1 MQVLEIQ
8 ISTIKVNYMVTIIT
22 FVQNYLLSA
31 KYHITFT
38 FEKRFLLKSST
49 MEILGYFLAS
59 LIGISLGLVGSG
71 GSILTVPVLVYFF
84 HIDPVLATTYS
95 LCIVGLSSIAG
106 VISKYKQRLLDAKI
120 ILIFGIPS
128 MLGVLLSRK
137 FILPTIP
144 STFKL
149 FGLMDTTK
157 SGFVMLFFA
166 TLMLASALSLI
177 LSKKTVEGI
186 EVKPNYGLTLIIVGF
201 GEGIVTGIVGAGG
214 GFLIIPALV
223 LLGKLPMKKAI
234 ASSLFII
241 TIKSLFGF
249 VGDLTHTTVNFPF
262 LASIVVLATGGII
275 LGNFLNNKM
284 DGAKLK
290 KGFGWFVLAMSL
302 FIFIEQLFF

>member
-8 ISTIKVNYMVTIIT
+8 ISTIKVIYMVTIIT

-137 FILPTIP
+137 FILPNIP

-166 TLMLASALSLI
+166 TLMLASALSMI

-186 EVKPNYGLTLIIVGF
+186 EVKPKYGLTLILVGF
-201 GEGIVTGIVGAGG
+201 IEGIVTGIVGAGG

-262 LASIVVLATGGII
+262 LASIIVLATGGII

-290 KGFGWFVLAMSL
+290 KGFGWFVLSMSL

>member
-166 TLMLASALSLI
+166 TLMLASALSMI

-186 EVKPNYGLTLIIVGF
+186 EVKPNYGSTLILVGF
-201 GEGIVTGIVGAGG
+201 VEGIVTGIVGAGG

>member
-166 TLMLASALSLI
+166 TLMLASALSMI
-177 LSKKTVEGI
+177 LSKKTVEGF

-201 GEGIVTGIVGAGG
+201 VEGIVTGIVGAGG

>member
-149 FGLMDTTK
+149 FGLMDITK

-166 TLMLASALSLI
+166 TLMLASALSMI

-186 EVKPNYGLTLIIVGF
+186 EVKPNYGLTLILVGF
-201 GEGIVTGIVGAGG
+201 IEGIVTGIVGAGG

>member
-1 MQVLEIQ
+1 
-8 ISTIKVNYMVTIIT
+8 
-22 FVQNYLLSA
+22 
-31 KYHITFT
+31 
-38 FEKRFLLKSST
+38 
-49 MEILGYFLAS
+49 MEILGYLLAII
-59 LIGISLGLVGSG
+59 IGISLGLVGSG

-84 HIDPVLATTYS
+84 HIDPILATTYS
-95 LCIVGLSSIAG
+95 LCIVGVSSIAG
-106 VISKYKQRLLDAKI
+106 VISKYKQKLLDSKI
-120 ILIFGIPS
+120 IVIFGIPS

-137 FILPTIP
+137 WILPAIP
-144 STFKL
+144 QEFKL

-166 TLMLASALSLI
+166 TLMLASALSMI
-177 LSKKTVEGI
+177 LSKKNIESVET
-186 EVKPNYGLTLIIVGF
+186 KPNYGLTLIIVGLI
-201 GEGIVTGIVGAGG
+201 EGIVTGIVGAGG

-249 VGDLTHTTVNFPF
+249 LGDLTHTTIDFSF

-302 FIFIEQLFF
+302 FIFIEQLVFNT

>member
-1 MQVLEIQ
+1 MEI
-8 ISTIKVNYMVTIIT
+8 
-22 FVQNYLLSA
+22 FGYLLA
-31 KYHITFT
+31 I
-38 FEKRFLLKSST
+38 
-49 MEILGYFLAS
+49 

-95 LCIVGLSSIAG
+95 ECIEGLSSIAG
-106 VISKYKQRLLDAKI
+106 VISKYKQKLLDAKI

-128 MLGVLLSRK
+128 MIGVLISRK
-137 FILPTIP
+137 WILHTIP
-144 STFKL
+144 SNFNL
-149 FGLMDTTK
+149 LGLMDLTK

-166 TLMLASALSLI
+166 TLMLASALSMI
-177 LSKKTVEGI
+177 LSNKKVEDF
-186 EVKPNYGLTLIIVGF
+186 EVKPNYGLTLVIVGF
-201 GEGIVTGIVGAGG
+201 IEGIVTGVVGAGG

-234 ASSLFII
+234 ASSIFII

-249 VGDLTHTTVNFPF
+249 AGDLLHTTVDFSL
-262 LASIVVLATGGII
+262 LAGIVVLATGGII

-284 DGAKLK
+284 DGTKLK

>member
-1 MQVLEIQ
+1 
-8 ISTIKVNYMVTIIT
+8 MVTIIT

-128 MLGVLLSRK
+128 MLGVLSSRK

-149 FGLMDTTK
+149 FGLMDITK

-166 TLMLASALSLI
+166 TLMLASALSMI

-186 EVKPNYGLTLIIVGF
+186 EVKPNYGLTLILVGF
-201 GEGIVTGIVGAGG
+201 IEGIVTGIVGAGG

-249 VGDLTHTTVNFPF
+249 VGDLTHTSVNFPF

>member
-1 MQVLEIQ
+1 MQ
-8 ISTIKVNYMVTIIT
+8 II
-22 FVQNYLLSA
+22 
-31 KYHITFT
+31 
-38 FEKRFLLKSST
+38 
-49 MEILGYFLAS
+49 GYFLAT

-84 HIDPVLATTYS
+84 QIDPVLATTYS
-95 LCIVGLSSIAG
+95 LCIVGVSSIAG

-137 FILPTIP
+137 WILPAIP
-144 STFKL
+144 QEFKL
-149 FGLMDTTK
+149 FGLMDITK

-166 TLMLASALSLI
+166 TLMLASALSMI
-177 LSKKTVEGI
+177 LSKKNVESV
-186 EVKPNYGLTLIIVGF
+186 ETKPNYGLTLVVVGLI
-201 GEGIVTGIVGAGG
+201 EGIVTGIVGAGG

-249 VGDLTHTTVNFPF
+249 VGDLTHTTVDFSF

>member
-1 MQVLEIQ
+1 
-8 ISTIKVNYMVTIIT
+8 MVTIIT
-22 FVQNYLLSA
+22 FDQNYFISA

-38 FEKRFLLKSST
+38 FDKRFLFKQST
-49 MEILGYFLAS
+49 MEIIGYFIAI
-59 LIGISLGLVGSG
+59 LIGVSLGLVGSG

-84 HIDPVLATTYS
+84 HIDPILATTYS

-106 VISKYKQRLLDAKI
+106 VISKYKQKLLDAKI

-128 MLGVLLSRK
+128 MIGVLISRK
-137 FILPTIP
+137 WVLPTIP
-144 STFKL
+144 NEFKL
-149 FGLMDTTK
+149 FGLIDTTK

-166 TLMLASALSLI
+166 SLMLASALSMI
-177 LSKKTVEGI
+177 LSKKNIEGA
-186 EVKPNYGLTLIIVGF
+186 EVKPNYGLTLGLVGII
-201 GEGIVTGIVGAGG
+201 EGLVTGIVGAGG

-249 VGDLTHTTVNFPF
+249 AGDLTHTSVDFSL

>member
-1 MQVLEIQ
+1 
-8 ISTIKVNYMVTIIT
+8 MVTIIT

-149 FGLMDTTK
+149 FGLMDITK

-166 TLMLASALSLI
+166 TLMLASALSMI

-186 EVKPNYGLTLIIVGF
+186 EVKPNYGLTLILVGF
-201 GEGIVTGIVGAGG
+201 IEGIVTGIVGAGG